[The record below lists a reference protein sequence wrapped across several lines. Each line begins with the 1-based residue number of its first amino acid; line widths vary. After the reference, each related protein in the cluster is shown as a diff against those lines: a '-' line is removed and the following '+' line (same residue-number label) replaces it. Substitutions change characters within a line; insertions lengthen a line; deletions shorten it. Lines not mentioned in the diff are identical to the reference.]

1 MLYFSSIISGI
12 ILGFFWVTLKS
23 IILEFSSIMYLT
35 LNYMLLLIVTLTL
48 YFNDNEITTHLIHN
62 EIYNKSRKSIFLCGN
77 ISR

>member
-35 LNYMLLLIVTLTL
+35 LFASSMCLLCTKSCKEKRKLTIVRR
-48 YFNDNEITTHLIHN
+48 EIKL
-62 EIYNKSRKSIFLCGN
+62 NKFYLFTSFRC
-77 ISR
+77 

>member
-35 LNYMLLLIVTLTL
+35 LVH
-48 YFNDNEITTHLIHN
+48 DE
-62 EIYNKSRKSIFLCGN
+62 EKKRKEKMHKNLNCFFFFSGQ
-77 ISR
+77 